1 VDFEAFAL
9 PAVIL
14 VSLTAL
20 VLLANLDWRL
30 TILAL
35 AIQYAGVFVL
45 VGLAGPLEMAA
56 SKLVAGW
63 KAGAVLGMAMVSV
76 PQNETMDT
84 APTSGWPDSLR
95 FPTGRLFRLFA
106 AALVILAVLSLAPT
120 VQGAIP
126 AFELAQVRGGMI
138 LIGMGLL
145 QLGFTANPFRTIVGL
160 LTLLAGFE
168 IFYASVE
175 RSVLVAGLLA
185 AVNLGLALIGSYLV
199 IAPSMEEIE

>member
-1 VDFEAFAL
+1 MDFETIAL

-14 VSLTAL
+14 VSLTSLILL
-20 VLLANLDWRL
+20 VNLDWRF

-35 AIQYAGVFVL
+35 GFQYAGVFVL
-45 VGLAGPLEMAA
+45 VGLDWTTEMAA

-63 KAGAVLGMAMVSV
+63 MAGAVLGMAMVSV
-76 PQNETMDT
+76 PRSEADDI
-84 APTSGWPDSLR
+84 ASISGWPDSPR

-106 AALVILAVLSLAPT
+106 AVLVILTVLSLAPT
-120 VQGAIP
+120 VQRAITE
-126 AFELAQVRGGMI
+126 FELVQVWGAMI

-168 IFYASVE
+168 ILYAAVE

-185 AVNLGLALIGSYLV
+185 AINLGLALIGSYLV
-199 IAPSMEEIE
+199 IAPNMEDVE